1 MLVPDSAEMSGGQAR
16 PEASL
21 LEELKA
27 EVILTPD
34 GIAYA
39 YNTGVFLSAEQSQD
53 TVAVAIIACVE
64 DRFLVAVPG
73 PSWNRK
79 ADKRKLPPGTLQ
91 KAISLS
97 VAGCAADSREEAA
110 DGISIHIWVGWL
122 KKESRSALD
131 FSGEDAPTID
141 FVDKDT
147 EEQCFPLADALVE
160 VAQEKFQVSS
170 ASPEFVG
177 PERITALEEKLAA
190 MQASMARLIE
200 IHEGKGDAG
209 FATADEGSSGRM
221 YPTAPKSAAK
231 ATLAAKAKVRTQP
244 APHAPPPGLASL
256 HAYPG
261 LDPGVVASALQAGIP
276 PEHLQTM
283 SNVLK
288 SGPAKLEDYPRS
300 GAPLQQAHPVSDEED
315 VEEPAPPTM
324 GDPMA
329 DAVVKFL
336 PDHGQNNKACAD
348 QLQLGRD
355 AGPSRRRR
363 IWVGRC
369 FFSHGSEARSRK
381 TWIAKSFSGRC
392 FANLAERGGQHG
404 SGFQFAD
411 VAAQCINGVHST
423 WLVRAQVKDPAIHS
437 DLPLDLG
444 HLGNFRRSTH
454 GPERSG
460 PCTVLSPSRRC
471 RAGKLGP
478 RLLPPQPGVPHGA
491 CSATIQL
498 PKPCAPRHHGNG
510 HNTTFRPKVDRS
522 LCRSSE
528 AIGHIRRDETKIDLA
543 LSRAGAESVAAS
555 RSCSQK
561 QRQSERQ
568 RQEERKGG
576 GSGLSGGTVADL
588 SPHGLPLRVPT
599 DCSLPSSSSS
609 TQGVWSPSVLH
620 GREQSGKNLPCGEP
634 DVASAAVVSPAAGA
648 LRAQQNVPIIDE
660 VQMGDASAPLPPMM
674 HDIAVGSSRIPCQ
687 RRKNSIRLASD
698 DSPALEIQ
706 NWIQLFLSSH
716 AFQATE
722 GC

>member
-1 MLVPDSAEMSGGQAR
+1 MSGGQAR

-39 YNTGVFLSAEQSQD
+39 YNTGVFLSSEQSQD

-73 PSWNRK
+73 SSWNRK

-177 PERITALEEKLAA
+177 PERITALEEKFAA
-190 MQASMARLIE
+190 MQASMTRLIE

-329 DAVVKFL
+329 DAVVKL
-336 PDHGQNNKACAD
+336 TQIMAKITKPAQTSSSLEETLD
-348 QLQLGRD
+348 Q
-355 AGPSRRRR
+355 
-363 IWVGRC
+363 VG
-369 FFSHGSEARSRK
+369 
-381 TWIAKSFSGRC
+381 
-392 FANLAERGGQHG
+392 
-404 SGFQFAD
+404 
-411 VAAQCINGVHST
+411 
-423 WLVRAQVKDPAIHS
+423 
-437 DLPLDLG
+437 
-444 HLGNFRRSTH
+444 
-454 GPERSG
+454 
-460 PCTVLSPSRRC
+460 
-471 RAGKLGP
+471 
-478 RLLPPQPGVPHGA
+478 
-491 CSATIQL
+491 
-498 PKPCAPRHHGNG
+498 
-510 HNTTFRPKVDRS
+510 
-522 LCRSSE
+522 
-528 AIGHIRRDETKIDLA
+528 
-543 LSRAGAESVAAS
+543 
-555 RSCSQK
+555 
-561 QRQSERQ
+561 
-568 RQEERKGG
+568 GG
-576 GSGLSGGTVADL
+576 GSGSGDVSSAMGRKHAAARR
-588 SPHGLPLRVPT
+588 GLQKAFQEDASQIWRSVEANMAQDFNLQT
-599 DCSLPSSSSS
+599 SLPNASMAFTARGWCEHRSKIQPYIRTCRWIWGISGILDDLRTGQNDRAHARCCLLLAAAEQESLDHGSFLLSQEFLMEPAVPLSSFQSHVLPDTTEMATTRLLDPRWIEAFADRLKQLDTYVEMRRKLTLRSRG
-609 TQGVWSPSVLH
+609 QGQSPSQPAEAAAKSKGSQKGKGKKK
-620 GREQSGKNLPCGEP
+620 GREGE
-634 DVASAAVVSPAAGA
+634 A
-648 LRAQQNVPIIDE
+648 
-660 VQMGDASAPLPPMM
+660 
-674 HDIAVGSSRIPCQ
+674 
-687 RRKNSIRLASD
+687 
-698 DSPALEIQ
+698 DSV
-706 NWIQLFLSSH
+706 
-716 AFQATE
+716 E
-722 GC
+722 GQ